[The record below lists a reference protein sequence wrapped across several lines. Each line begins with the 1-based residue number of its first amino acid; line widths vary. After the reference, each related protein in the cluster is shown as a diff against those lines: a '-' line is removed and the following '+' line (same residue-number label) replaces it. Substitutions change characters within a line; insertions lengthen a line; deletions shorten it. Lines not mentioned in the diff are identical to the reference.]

1 VDNKKLR
8 VWYKKKKG
16 YGKMEKFTKEEK
28 ELLEKNPNIQA
39 VLSNQ
44 VLYTKDFK
52 EKAVKEYENGKTANQ
67 IFQEAGINTSI
78 LSKQYD
84 YASKTI
90 SKWRNANREKI
101 NIHNPKKKTNTKKDS
116 AYQKLLKRNEYLE
129 AENEFLKK
137 LQMLNNQFRK

>member
-1 VDNKKLR
+1 
-8 VWYKKKKG
+8 
-16 YGKMEKFTKEEK
+16 M
-28 ELLEKNPNIQA
+28 
-39 VLSNQ
+39 
-44 VLYTKDFK
+44 YTKDFK
-52 EKAVKEYENGKTANQ
+52 DRAVKEYENGKTANQ
-67 IFQEAGINTSI
+67 IFREAGINTSI

-90 SKWRNANREKI
+90 SKWRNANRERI
-101 NIHNPKKKTNTKKDS
+101 NIHNPKKKTNTKDS

>member
-1 VDNKKLR
+1 
-8 VWYKKKKG
+8 
-16 YGKMEKFTKEEK
+16 MEKFTKEEK
-28 ELLEKNPNIQA
+28 ELLENNPNIQA

-44 VLYTKDFK
+44 VLYTKEFK
-52 EKAVKEYENGKTANQ
+52 DKAVKEYESGKSANQ
-67 IFQEAGINTSI
+67 IFQEAGINITI

-90 SKWRNANREKI
+90 SKWRNVNRERI
-101 NIHNPKKKTNTKKDS
+101 NIHNSKKKINKKDS

>member
-1 VDNKKLR
+1 
-8 VWYKKKKG
+8 
-16 YGKMEKFTKEEK
+16 MEKFTKKEK
-28 ELLEKNPNIQA
+28 ELLENNPNILS

-44 VLYTKDFK
+44 VLYTKEFK
-52 EKAVKEYENGKTANQ
+52 QKAIIEHQNGKSPKQ
-67 IFQEAGINTSI
+67 IFKDAEIDISI
-78 LSKQYD
+78 LSNDSD

-101 NIHNPKKKTNTKKDS
+101 NIHSSKKKVKNKKS
-116 AYQKLLKRNEYLE
+116 AYQKLLERNEYLE

>member
-1 VDNKKLR
+1 M
-8 VWYKKKKG
+8 G
-16 YGKMEKFTKEEK
+16 KFTKEEK

-44 VLYTKDFK
+44 VVYTKNFK

-67 IFQEAGINTSI
+67 IFQEAGINTAI

-90 SKWRNANREKI
+90 SKWRNANRERI
-101 NIHNPKKKTNTKKDS
+101 NIHNPKKKTNAKDS

-137 LQMLNNQFRK
+137 LQMLNNQFRQ

>member
-1 VDNKKLR
+1 
-8 VWYKKKKG
+8 
-16 YGKMEKFTKEEK
+16 MEKFTKEDK

-90 SKWRNANREKI
+90 SKWRNENRERI
-101 NIHNPKKKTNTKKDS
+101 NIHNPKKKTNTKDS
-116 AYQKLLKRNEYLE
+116 ALEKSLRNNFTKNGKLVASAGEFSASEKLLEYL
-129 AENEFLKK
+129 
-137 LQMLNNQFRK
+137 Q

>member
-1 VDNKKLR
+1 
-8 VWYKKKKG
+8 
-16 YGKMEKFTKEEK
+16 MEKFTKEEK
-28 ELLEKNPNIQA
+28 ELLERNPNIQA

-44 VLYTKDFK
+44 VLYTKEFK
-52 EKAVKEYENGKTANQ
+52 ERAVKEYENGKTANQ
-67 IFQEAGINTSI
+67 IFKEAGINTTS

-90 SKWRNANREKI
+90 SKWRNANRERI
-101 NIHNPKKKTNTKKDS
+101 NIHNPKKKTNKKDS

-137 LQMLNNQFRK
+137 LQILNNQFRK

>member
-1 VDNKKLR
+1 
-8 VWYKKKKG
+8 
-16 YGKMEKFTKEEK
+16 MEKFTKEEK

-67 IFQEAGINTSI
+67 IFQEAGINTAI

-90 SKWRNANREKI
+90 SKWRNSNRKI
-101 NIHNPKKKTNTKKDS
+101 NIHNPKKKTNTKDS

>member
-1 VDNKKLR
+1 
-8 VWYKKKKG
+8 
-16 YGKMEKFTKEEK
+16 MEKFTKEEK

-52 EKAVKEYENGKTANQ
+52 DRAVKEYENGKTVNQ

-90 SKWRNANREKI
+90 SKWRNANRERI
-101 NIHNPKKKTNTKKDS
+101 NIHNHKKKTNAKDS
-116 AYQKLLKRNEYLE
+116 AYQNNITNKQIKRIETGLIIE
-129 AENEFLKK
+129 V
-137 LQMLNNQFRK
+137 

>member
-1 VDNKKLR
+1 M
-8 VWYKKKKG
+8 G
-16 YGKMEKFTKEEK
+16 KFTKEEK

-44 VLYTKDFK
+44 VVYTKNFK

-67 IFQEAGINTSI
+67 IFQEAGINTAI

-90 SKWRNANREKI
+90 SKWRNANRERI
-101 NIHNPKKKTNTKKDS
+101 NIHNPKKKTNAKDS

>member
-1 VDNKKLR
+1 
-8 VWYKKKKG
+8 
-16 YGKMEKFTKEEK
+16 MEKFTKEEK
-28 ELLEKNPNIQA
+28 ELLEKNPIIQA

-67 IFQEAGINTSI
+67 IFQEAGINI
-78 LSKQYD
+78 AIISKQYD

-90 SKWRNANREKI
+90 SKWRNANRERI
-101 NIHNPKKKTNTKKDS
+101 NIHNPKKKTNTKDS

-137 LQMLNNQFRK
+137 LQMLNKQFRK

>member
-1 VDNKKLR
+1 
-8 VWYKKKKG
+8 
-16 YGKMEKFTKEEK
+16 M
-28 ELLEKNPNIQA
+28 
-39 VLSNQ
+39 
-44 VLYTKDFK
+44 YTKDFK

-90 SKWRNANREKI
+90 SKWRNANRERI
-101 NIHNPKKKTNTKKDS
+101 NIHNHKKKTNAKDS

>member
-1 VDNKKLR
+1 MYPSIAPKIAPPI
-8 VWYKKKKG
+8 
-16 YGKMEKFTKEEK
+16 
-28 ELLEKNPNIQA
+28 LEKNPNIQA

-52 EKAVKEYENGKTANQ
+52 DRAVKEYENGKTANQ
-67 IFQEAGINTSI
+67 IFQEAGINTAI

-90 SKWRNANREKI
+90 SKWRNANRERI
-101 NIHNPKKKTNTKKDS
+101 NIHNPQKKTNAKDP

-137 LQMLNNQFRK
+137 LQILNNQSRK